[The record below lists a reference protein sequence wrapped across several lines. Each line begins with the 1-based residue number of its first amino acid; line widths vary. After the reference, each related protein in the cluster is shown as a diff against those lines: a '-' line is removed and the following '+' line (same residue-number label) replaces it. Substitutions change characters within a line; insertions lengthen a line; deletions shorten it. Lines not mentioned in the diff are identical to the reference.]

1 MSIEYARAMQ
11 KVREREATQ
20 FRNARRA
27 QRQQRNG

>member
-11 KVREREATQ
+11 KVRELEAAQ